1 MELRDR
7 ENIRENC
14 RAGIESNT
22 AEEAIDS
29 KCDIGSPMCLTAFLK
44 YKSWLKTFSDCIVKE
59 ERKKNRVMQKLP
71 IWQYENKSF

>member
-44 YKSWLKTFSDCIVKE
+44 YKS
-59 ERKKNRVMQKLP
+59 
-71 IWQYENKSF
+71 